1 MADIGL
7 QADCT
12 ASEVAVWPGLEKFN
26 TVQDILEKN
35 K

>member
-1 MADIGL
+1 MADYGP
-7 QADCT
+7 AEGT
-12 ASEVAVWPGLEKFN
+12 VWPGLEKFN